1 MTEKTA
7 AVKRDLEKAGEIPEL
22 MFHLLI
28 MLNLLIVLL
37 VTLTTAH
44 ALWGYVNEGTAL
56 DFLLIAGRIPPPSW
70 VLPVAGIMLF
80 GCLVILL
87 TVECNN
93 HPELVSKLIVEFAI
107 TIGISYATGFGYT
120 GMIVLLL
127 ADIMRYTI
135 DWKKRALYILSV
147 SVFYLFMNGNILR
160 DWLGAIPISVSWE
173 YYRADHYVRF
183 HSIVNML
190 TLINMFVFIFYMVL
204 LVLAQTSEKESIL
217 KLNMELKEANSKL
230 EEYAND
236 SARMAETRERN
247 RLAREIH
254 DTLGHSLTGIISGI
268 EACIVLMDIA
278 PEATKEQLK
287 AIAEV
292 ARTGII
298 DVRRSVKALH
308 PDALESMDLEN
319 ALLKMIDA
327 SKRST
332 GVEISYCF
340 DADLNHFNQDEED
353 VVYRVVQESITNA
366 IRHGQAS
373 KIRIEIVRTDG
384 DLHILIFDN
393 GKGCENIEP
402 GFGLH
407 HMQERVDMLGGDL
420 KYSGEKGFTV
430 HAKIPIR
437 WGTETDNKRE
447 SAGTEK

>member
-1 MTEKTA
+1 MLEKTA
-7 AVKRDLEKAGEIPEL
+7 AVKRDLEKVGEIPEL
-22 MFHLLI
+22 MFRLLI
-28 MLNLLIVLL
+28 LLNFLIVLF
-37 VTLTTAH
+37 VTLISAH

-56 DFLLIAGRIPPPSW
+56 DFLLSAGRIPPANW
-70 VLPVAGIMLF
+70 VLPVTGIMLF
-80 GCLVILL
+80 GCLVLL
-87 TVECNN
+87 
-93 HPELVSKLIVEFAI
+93 L
-107 TIGISYATGFGYT
+107 GFGYT

-135 DWKKRALYILSV
+135 DWKKRALYILAV
-147 SVFYLFMNGNILR
+147 SIFYLFMNGNALR
-160 DWLGAIPISVSWE
+160 DWLGAIPLSVSWE

-183 HSIVNML
+183 LSILSML

-217 KLNMELKEANSKL
+217 KLNLELKEANTKL
-230 EEYAND
+230 EEYASD

-254 DTLGHSLTGIISGI
+254 DTLGHSLTGIITGI
-268 EACIVLMDIA
+268 EACIMLMDIA
-278 PEATKEQLK
+278 PEATKEQLR

-292 ARTGII
+292 ARNGIV

-319 ALLKMIDA
+319 ALLKMIDTT
-327 SKRST
+327 KRST
-332 GVEISYCF
+332 GVEITYYF

-366 IRHGQAS
+366 IRHGQAT
-373 KIRIEIVRTDG
+373 KIRIEITRVDG

-393 GKGCENIEP
+393 GKGCDNIEP

-407 HMQERVDMLGGDL
+407 HMQERVEMLGGDL
-420 KYSGEKGFTV
+420 QYRGDKGFMI
-430 HAKIPIR
+430 HARIPIR
-437 WGTETDNKRE
+437 WGTETDNR
-447 SAGTEK
+447 

>member
-1 MTEKTA
+1 
-7 AVKRDLEKAGEIPEL
+7 
-22 MFHLLI
+22 
-28 MLNLLIVLL
+28 ML
-37 VTLTTAH
+37 
-44 ALWGYVNEGTAL
+44 
-56 DFLLIAGRIPPPSW
+56 
-70 VLPVAGIMLF
+70 
-80 GCLVILL
+80 LL

-93 HPELVSKLIVEFAI
+93 HPELVSKLTVEFAI
-107 TIGISYATGFGYT
+107 AIGVNYVTGFGYT

-135 DWKKRALYILSV
+135 DWKKRALYILAV
-147 SVFYLFMNGNILR
+147 SIFYLFMNGNALR
-160 DWLGAIPISVSWE
+160 DWLGAIPLSVSWE

-183 HSIVNML
+183 LSILSML

-217 KLNMELKEANSKL
+217 KLNLELKEANTKL
-230 EEYAND
+230 EEYASD

-254 DTLGHSLTGIISGI
+254 DTLGHSLTGIITGI
-268 EACIVLMDIA
+268 EACIMLMDIA
-278 PEATKEQLK
+278 PEATKEQLR

-292 ARTGII
+292 ARNGIV

-319 ALLKMIDA
+319 ALLKMIDTT
-327 SKRST
+327 KRST
-332 GVEISYCF
+332 GVEITYFF

-366 IRHGQAS
+366 IRHGQAT
-373 KIRIEIVRTDG
+373 KIRIEITRVDG
-384 DLHILIFDN
+384 DLHILILDN

-407 HMQERVDMLGGDL
+407 HMQERVEMLGGDL
-420 KYSGEKGFTV
+420 QYKGDKGFTV
-430 HAKIPIR
+430 HARSPIR
-437 WGTETDNKRE
+437 WGTETDNR
-447 SAGTEK
+447 

>member
-1 MTEKTA
+1 MLEKTA
-7 AVKRDLEKAGEIPEL
+7 AVKRDLEKVGEIPEL
-22 MFHLLI
+22 MFRLLI
-28 MLNLLIVLL
+28 LLNFLIVLF
-37 VTLTTAH
+37 VTLISAH

-56 DFLLIAGRIPPPSW
+56 DFLLSAGRIPPENW
-70 VLPVAGIMLF
+70 VLPVTGIMLV
-80 GCLVILL
+80 GCLVLLL

-93 HPELVSKLIVEFAI
+93 HPELVSKLTVEFAI
-107 TIGISYATGFGYT
+107 AIGVSYVTGFGYT

-135 DWKKRALYILSV
+135 DWKKRALYILAV
-147 SVFYLFMNGNILR
+147 SIFYLFMNGNALR
-160 DWLGAIPISVSWE
+160 DWLGAIPLSVSWE

-183 HSIVNML
+183 LSILSML

-217 KLNMELKEANSKL
+217 KLNLELKEANTKL
-230 EEYAND
+230 EEYASD

-254 DTLGHSLTGIISGI
+254 DTLGHSLTGIITGI
-268 EACIVLMDIA
+268 EACIMLMDIA
-278 PEATKEQLK
+278 PEATKEQLR

-292 ARTGII
+292 ARNGIV

-319 ALLKMIDA
+319 ALLKMIDTT
-327 SKRST
+327 KRST
-332 GVEISYCF
+332 GVEITYYF

-366 IRHGQAS
+366 IRHGQAT
-373 KIRIEIVRTDG
+373 KIRIEITRVDG

-393 GKGCENIEP
+393 GKGCDNIEP

-407 HMQERVDMLGGDL
+407 HMQERVEMLGGDL
-420 KYSGEKGFTV
+420 QYRGDKGFMI
-430 HAKIPIR
+430 HARIPIR
-437 WGTETDNKRE
+437 WGTETDNR
-447 SAGTEK
+447 

>member
-1 MTEKTA
+1 MIEKTA
-7 AVKRDLEKAGEIPEL
+7 AVKRDLEKVGEIPEL
-22 MFHLLI
+22 MFRLLI
-28 MLNLLIVLL
+28 LLNFLIVLL
-37 VTLTTAH
+37 VTLITSH

-56 DFLLIAGRIPPPSW
+56 DFLLSAGRIPPQNW
-70 VLPVAGIMLF
+70 VFPVAGMMLF
-80 GCLVILL
+80 GCLVLML

-93 HPELVSKLIVEFAI
+93 HPELVSKLIVEFII
-107 TIGISYATGFGYT
+107 TIGISYVTGFGYT
-120 GMIVLLL
+120 GVVVLLL

-135 DWKKRALYILSV
+135 DWKKRALYIIAV
-147 SVFYLFMNGNILR
+147 STFYLFMNGNVLQ
-160 DWLGAIPISVSWE
+160 DWLGVIPLSVSWE

-183 HSIVNML
+183 LSILGMM
-190 TLINMFVFIFYMVL
+190 TLINTFVFIFYMVL

-217 KLNMELKEANSKL
+217 KLNLELKEANTKL
-230 EEYAND
+230 EEYASD
-236 SARMAETRERN
+236 AVRMAETRERN

-278 PEATKEQLK
+278 PDATKEQLR

-308 PDALESMDLEN
+308 PDALETMDLEN
-319 ALLKMIDA
+319 ALLKMIDTT
-327 SKRST
+327 KRST
-332 GVEISYCF
+332 GVEITYFF

-366 IRHGQAS
+366 IRHGQAT
-373 KIRIEIVRTDG
+373 KIRIEITRVDG

-407 HMQERVDMLGGDL
+407 HMQERVEMLGGDL
-420 KYSGEKGFTV
+420 QYKGDKGFTV
-430 HAKIPIR
+430 HARIPIR
-437 WGTETDNKRE
+437 WGTETDNR
-447 SAGTEK
+447 

>member
-1 MTEKTA
+1 MLEKTA
-7 AVKRDLEKAGEIPEL
+7 AVKRDLEKVGEIPEF
-22 MFHLLI
+22 MFRILI
-28 MLNLLIVLL
+28 LLNLVIVLF
-37 VTLTTAH
+37 VTLISSH

-56 DFLLIAGRIPPPSW
+56 DFLLSAGRIPPQNW
-70 VLPVAGIMLF
+70 VFPVTGMMLF
-80 GCLVILL
+80 GCLILML

-93 HPELVSKLIVEFAI
+93 HPELVSKLIVEFII
-107 TIGISYATGFGYT
+107 TIGINYVTGFGYT
-120 GMIVLLL
+120 GMVVLLL

-135 DWKKRALYILSV
+135 DWKKRALYIIAV
-147 SVFYLFMNGNILR
+147 STFYLLMNGNVLQ
-160 DWLGAIPISVSWE
+160 DWLGVIPLSVSWE

-183 HSIVNML
+183 LSILGML

-217 KLNMELKEANSKL
+217 KLNLELKEANTKL
-230 EEYAND
+230 EEYASD
-236 SARMAETRERN
+236 AVRMAETRERN

-278 PEATKEQLK
+278 PDATKEQLR

-308 PDALESMDLEN
+308 PDALETMDLEN
-319 ALLKMIDA
+319 ALLKMIDTT
-327 SKRST
+327 KRST
-332 GVEISYCF
+332 GVEITYFF

-366 IRHGQAS
+366 IRHGQAT
-373 KIRIEIVRTDG
+373 KIRIEITRVDG
-384 DLHILIFDN
+384 DLHILILDN

-407 HMQERVDMLGGDL
+407 HMQ
-420 KYSGEKGFTV
+420 
-430 HAKIPIR
+430 
-437 WGTETDNKRE
+437 
-447 SAGTEK
+447 